1 MGVGHEAGS
10 GGRIMTYWMLILVF
24 HSHHV
29 KMLAYASQE
38 LCHKAANHQQHVCKK
53 VIFDLDDRR

>member
-1 MGVGHEAGS
+1 
-10 GGRIMTYWMLILVF
+10 MTYWMLILVF